1 MARHVERWQRA
12 SAQTW
17 PYDHRPQVSL
27 LLEPG
32 TAFSVAQ
39 RKVIPYPNRGIAWG
53 PLHWPPAVFNTL
65 SQQGKHLTSRD
76 PRDFVPPGLLIQK
89 RHKFRCLKPYEDHT
103 FKKIWCSCCRRATE
117 TQSSY
122 KAFSHLHDPG
132 PSEGAK
138 REQQKKKGQLHFL
151 WCFLSSW
158 VTHWA
163 GYQTICF
170 TTFHQ
175 KMSGLI
181 CCVHA

>member
-103 FKKIWCSCCRRATE
+103 FKKCDAHVAE
-117 TQSSY
+117 ELQKP
-122 KAFSHLHDPG
+122 KALIKRSAINTTLG
-132 PSEGAK
+132 PLKELK
-138 REQQKKKGQLHFL
+138 ENNKKKKISYTF
-151 WCFLSSW
+151 SDVSW
-158 VTHWA
+158 VHE
-163 GYQTICF
+163 
-170 TTFHQ
+170 
-175 KMSGLI
+175 
-181 CCVHA
+181 